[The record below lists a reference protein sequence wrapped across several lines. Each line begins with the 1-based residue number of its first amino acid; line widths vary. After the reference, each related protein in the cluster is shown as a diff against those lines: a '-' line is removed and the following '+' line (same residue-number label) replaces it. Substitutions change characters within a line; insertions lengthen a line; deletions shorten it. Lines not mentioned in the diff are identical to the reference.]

1 MNVPDF
7 FPARFLLIF
16 VAVSKPQKNRTT
28 LGYAKLANSVK
39 QTCYRFT
46 QPTIFTSH
54 TFHTIALPQT
64 SFNPQNSYAYIP
76 DFDPI
81 LEFSGV
87 GAKHP

>member
-1 MNVPDF
+1 
-7 FPARFLLIF
+7 
-16 VAVSKPQKNRTT
+16 
-28 LGYAKLANSVK
+28 VK